1 MYFAVINVIFI
12 ACEYCICWISYEIL
26 AQAIER
32 VHRIGQKKPVFV
44 HRFIVRDSVE
54 ERMVELKAHKMQ
66 LALAVAD
73 AGDPGLEELDE
84 DSNAGI
90 YNHL

>member
-1 MYFAVINVIFI
+1 M
-12 ACEYCICWISYEIL
+12 
-26 AQAIER
+26 
-32 VHRIGQKKPVFV
+32 HRIGQKKPVFV

-54 ERMVELKAHKMQ
+54 EHMVELKAHKTQ

-73 AGDPGLEELDE
+73 ASDPGLEELDV

-90 YNHL
+90 DNHDCSGYCACTFAASFGVFTTLFLAECM